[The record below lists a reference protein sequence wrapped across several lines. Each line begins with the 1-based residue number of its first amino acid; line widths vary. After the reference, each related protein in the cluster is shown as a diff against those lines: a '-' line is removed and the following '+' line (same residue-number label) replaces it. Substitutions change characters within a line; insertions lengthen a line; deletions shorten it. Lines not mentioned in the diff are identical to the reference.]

1 MADGTQFMSFDK
13 ENPNKGKTSK
23 KGNKNIPFGFEDDGV
38 FGKDSEFKLTD
49 IIKSNKKDYS
59 NV

>member
-1 MADGTQFMSFDK
+1 MSFDK